1 MFYGYNNFDMN
12 MSTIN
17 MSNGEIAG
25 LTIFSILLYLL
36 QSFALYKYAVAVGQ
50 KDKAYKMW
58 IPVAKDHQILTM
70 GKMSPLWLLLII
82 GAVIPISEVAM
93 ICVIPYYVVY
103 QIAIYN
109 MVNRYNGKNFALTA
123 VILSIVTASIGFFIY
138 ILLVLIK
145 KENLKGKR
153 GA

>member
-1 MFYGYNNFDMN
+1 MFYGYNNFNMN

-25 LTIFSILLYLL
+25 LTIFTVLLYIL
-36 QSFALYKYAVAVGQ
+36 QSVALYKYAVAVGE

-70 GKMSPLWLLLII
+70 GKLSPLFLLLII
-82 GAVIPISEVAM
+82 GAIIPIPLVSAVCA
-93 ICVIPYYVVY
+93 IAYYVVY
-103 QIAIYN
+103 NYAIYN
-109 MVNRYNGKNFALTA
+109 MVDRYNGKKFALPA
-123 VILSIVTASIGFFIY
+123 VLLSVITASIGLFVY